1 MIRKPAEMVNTE
13 NRFRVLIAGYPGIGK
28 TTLGLSAPKPL
39 LIDVDFGINRTM
51 ASVRKDYIQPESYEE
66 LLNDLKGD
74 LSDYET
80 IVIDTGGKLLDLMKA
95 YVIKNDIKNA
105 KKDGTLSL
113 QGYGAVGREFSRFM
127 NYIYFELRK
136 HCVIIFHAVEEK
148 QDEETKLRIL
158 VEGSTKNTVWQNVE
172 LGGFI
177 EMRGNKKTIGF
188 DNCERYFAKSS
199 FGIKGNYTIPE
210 LDGTQQNDFL
220 TKLFE
225 QANKNIQ
232 EESKVFE
239 EERKQYQEVM
249 NALNP
254 LIENMTLE
262 NVNEVIEAIKTVP
275 HILTSEK
282 EAKAH
287 FAEKIKELNLVWNKD
302 KQQYETKQEVQNDV
316 QKS

>member
-80 IVIDTGGKLLDLMKA
+80 IVIDTGGKLLELMKA

-113 QGYGAVGREFSRFM
+113 QGYGAVGREFTRFM

-148 QDEETKLRIL
+148 QEEETKLRIL

-177 EMRGNKKTIGF
+177 EMRGDKKVIGF
-188 DNCERYFAKSS
+188 NNCERYFAKSS

-287 FAEKIKELNLVWNKD
+287 FTEKIKELNLVWNKE
-302 KQQYETKQEVQNDV
+302 KQQYEVKQEA
-316 QKS
+316 

>member
-136 HCVIIFHAVEEK
+136 HCVIIFHAIEK
-148 QDEETKLRIL
+148 NQEEETKLRIL

-177 EMRGNKKTIGF
+177 EMRGDKKTIGF

-287 FAEKIKELNLVWNKD
+287 FTEKIKELNLVWNKE
-302 KQQYETKQEVQNDV
+302 KQQYEVKQEA
-316 QKS
+316 

>member
-1 MIRKPAEMVNTE
+1 MIKKPSDMIEQTSK
-13 NRFRVLIAGYPGIGK
+13 FRVLIAGYPGIGK

-39 LIDVDFGINRTM
+39 LIDVDFGINRVM
-51 ASVRKDYIQPESYEE
+51 ASARKDYIQPESYEE
-66 LLNDLKGD
+66 LLNDLSGD

-80 IVIDTGGKLLDLMKA
+80 IVVDTGGKLLELMKT

-113 QGYGAVGREFSRFM
+113 QGYGAVGREFTRFM
-127 NYIYFELRK
+127 NYIYFELKK

-148 QDEETKLRIL
+148 QDEDTKLRIL

-199 FGIKGNYTIPE
+199 FGIKGNHIIPE
-210 LDGTQQNDFL
+210 LDENTPNDFL

-225 QANKNIQ
+225 QADNNIHQ
-232 EESKVFE
+232 ESKVFE
-239 EERKQYQEVM
+239 EQRKEYEEVI
-249 NALNP
+249 NKYVP
-254 LIENMTLE
+254 IIENMTPE
-262 NVNEVIEAIKTVP
+262 TVQEVSDLMKTIEHK
-275 HILTSEK
+275 LTSK
-282 EAKAH
+282 
-287 FAEKIKELNLVWNKD
+287 KELSARFLEKLKSLNMQWNKE
-302 KQQYETKQEVQNDV
+302 KQQYEIKQEV
-316 QKS
+316 

>member
-1 MIRKPAEMVNTE
+1 MIKKPAEMINET
-13 NRFRVLIAGYPGIGK
+13 NKFRVLIAGYPGIGK

-39 LIDVDFGINRTM
+39 LIDVDFGINRVM
-51 ASVRKDYIQPESYEE
+51 ASVRKDYIQPESYEQ
-66 LLNDLKGD
+66 LLEDLKGD

-113 QGYGAVGREFSRFM
+113 QGYGAVGREFTRFM
-127 NYIYFELRK
+127 NYIYFELKK

-177 EMRGNKKTIGF
+177 EMKGNKKTIGF

-199 FGIKGNYTIPE
+199 FGIKGSYNIPE
-210 LDGTQQNDFL
+210 IDINTPNNFL

-225 QANKNIQ
+225 QADKNIQ
-232 EESKVFE
+232 AESKIFE
-239 EERKQYQEVM
+239 KERQEYQAVM
-249 NALNP
+249 DKYIP
-254 LIENMTLE
+254 IIENMTAE
-262 NVNEVIEAIKTVP
+262 NVQEVSDLMQTIEHK
-275 HILTSEK
+275 LTSK
-282 EAKAH
+282 
-287 FAEKIKELNLVWNKD
+287 KELTARFLEKLKSLNMHYNK
-302 KQQYETKQEVQNDV
+302 ETKQYEVN
-316 QKS
+316 KEIKE

>member
-1 MIRKPAEMVNTE
+1 MIKRPSEIVNTDS
-13 NRFRVLIAGYPGIGK
+13 RFRVLIAGYPGIGK

-39 LIDVDFGINRTM
+39 LIDVDFGINRVM
-51 ASVRKDYIQPESYEE
+51 ASARKDFIQPETYDE

-74 LSDYET
+74 LRDYET
-80 IVIDTGGKLLDLMKA
+80 IVIDTGGKLLDLMKS

-113 QGYGAVGREFSRFM
+113 QGYGAVGREFTRFM

-148 QDEETKLRIL
+148 QDEDTKLRIL

-199 FGIKGNYTIPE
+199 FGIKGLYTVPE
-210 LDGTQQNDFL
+210 LNETTKNDFL
-220 TKLFE
+220 TQIFE
-225 QANKNIQ
+225 KANANIQ
-232 EESKVFE
+232 EESKIFE
-239 EERKQYQEVM
+239 QERKEYQDVM
-249 NALNP
+249 DTYSSM
-254 LIENMTLE
+254 IENMTVE
-262 NVNEVIEAIKTVP
+262 TVEEVSNVMKTIEHK
-275 HILTSEK
+275 LTSK
-282 EAKAH
+282 
-287 FAEKIKELNLVWNKD
+287 KELTAKFLEKLKSLNMQWNKETG
-302 KQQYETKQEVQNDV
+302 KYETKPEEP
-316 QKS
+316 KAE

>member
-1 MIRKPAEMVNTE
+1 MIRKPAEMINTE

-51 ASVRKDYIQPESYEE
+51 ASVRKDYIQPETYDE

-74 LSDYET
+74 LKDYET
-80 IVIDTGGKLLDLMKA
+80 IVIDTGGKLLDLMKS

-113 QGYGAVGREFSRFM
+113 QGYGAVAREFTKFM

-148 QDEETKLRIL
+148 QEEETKLRIL

-210 LDGTQQNDFL
+210 LEGTQTNDFL

-239 EERKQYQEVM
+239 EERKQYQEIM
-249 NALNP
+249 DTLNP
-254 LIENMTLE
+254 TIENMTIE
-262 NVNEVIEAIKTVP
+262 NVNEVMEIIKTAP
-275 HILTSEK
+275 HVLTVGK

-302 KQQYETKQEVQNDV
+302 KQQYEVKEVQ
-316 QKS
+316 Q